1 MPMRSRVHAGKRP
14 STVIPLFGVGA
25 NGPKRRSLPTGFGQ
39 RDGFDR
45 SPARFSLGL
54 SPRRRHP
61 KTGIPHALQRAAEQ
75 ESGISMDDVRVSY
88 NSRYPGTV
96 GARAVA
102 RGNSIALAPGAE
114 SSLAHELGHIAQQKF
129 GLVAATGERH
139 GQAANDEASLERDA
153 DTFRND
159 VSASAPVVDTGNPQL
174 FRSIPASGLAP
185 MQCEGDSDSEDADDE
200 QPAKKRR
207 TGTKKKPTA
216 KATAKVKDTKARG
229 SKASIGD
236 VTPKSSP
243 KKRAAPVSAPK
254 KPAAPRKPAAA
265 KPKKETPAWEAA
277 NLAFKGAQQQ
287 GKISRTQGKRYEGPV
302 SLKGDRASQIVRQYT
317 NLTLN
322 RATLA
327 QKAKDVKLVDS
338 AGRPLLDS
346 KRKQKVKKAV
356 RPVEVQSSLVG
367 SRILINA
374 NNRES
379 TQSIAKGIG
388 AGSLFDYVSNA
399 EARKPALDKDL
410 ERPKRYQSKLSKA
423 KAKTRRWQQRG
434 AVGENDADLAKASA
448 VLTALQSPG
457 VGTFDLSDE
466 ASINA
471 ELEKWKDDSAPKT
484 YVVLHGDSSST
495 EHAERVQSRFR
506 DKYLKPFESA
516 TSTKPVG
523 PKTTCLGCTSYHRAD
538 YPAFADN
545 SPYTGAYFSAGSPAS
560 TDEQIRIAT
569 HLATTRSAVGS
580 NSQWGYTRNSDH
592 PDSDTDDE
600 GNLAYPFP
608 ETFTV
613 PFADEAPTELR
624 WKVDSGNSISVPSDW
639 KRSQVLK
646 QHTDHPGVSV
656 AAAARTRR
664 APRKRKAA
672 SDASTSDTDSGA
684 KTPVK
689 REKKARAKAPSRKRK
704 AAPDPSSS
712 DSDSGAKT
720 PVKKEKKARGKSPAK
735 KRARK

>member
-1 MPMRSRVHAGKRP
+1 MPMRSKAYAGKRP
-14 STVIPLFGVGA
+14 PSVIRSPGVGA
-25 NGPKRRSLPTGFGQ
+25 TRATQRSSTAGFGQ
-39 RDGFDR
+39 RNGFDR
-45 SPARFSLGL
+45 SPRLASLGL
-54 SPRRRHP
+54 SAGRRHP
-61 KTGIPHALQRAAEQ
+61 TTGLPRDVQRAAEVR
-75 ESGISMDDVRVSY
+75 SGLSMGDVRVAY
-88 NSRYPGTV
+88 NSRLPGTV
-96 GARAVA
+96 GARAVTK
-102 RGNSIALAPGAE
+102 GNRIAIAPGEE
-114 SSLAHELGHIAQQKF
+114 SSLAHELWHVAQQKL
-129 GLVAATGERH
+129 GLVTSNAERRGH
-139 GQAANDEASLERDA
+139 AISTDPSLERDA
-153 DTFRND
+153 ETFRND
-159 VSASAPVVDTGNPQL
+159 VTGSALGVDEGNRPDL
-174 FRSIPASGLAP
+174 RSIPAPGLAP
-185 MQCEGDSDSEDADDE
+185 MQCQDDTDSEDSDDE

-229 SKASIGD
+229 TRAKATVAD
-236 VTPKSSP
+236 VTPRSSP
-243 KKRAAPVSAPK
+243 KKRSAPVSDPK
-254 KPAAPRKPAAA
+254 KPATPRRRAAA

-302 SLKGDRASQIVRQYT
+302 SLKGDRASQIIRQYA

-327 QKAKDVKLVDS
+327 QKAKDVKLVDA
-338 AGRPLLDS
+338 AGQPLLDS
-346 KRKQKVKKAV
+346 KRKQKVRKAV

-379 TQSIAKGIG
+379 TLSIAKGIG
-388 AGSLFDYVSNA
+388 AGSLLDYVLDP

-423 KAKTRRWQQRG
+423 KSKTRPWQRRA
-434 AVGENDADLAKASA
+434 AVGENDADRAKASTA
-448 VLTALQSPG
+448 LAALQSPG
-457 VGTFDLSDE
+457 VGTFDLSNE

-495 EHAERVQSRFR
+495 EHAERVQTRFR

-545 SPYTGAYFSAGSPAS
+545 SPYTGAYFSAGSPAT

-580 NSQWGYTRNSDH
+580 NSQSGYTRNSDH

-608 ETFTV
+608 EAFTV
-613 PFADEAPTELR
+613 PFADEAPAELR
-624 WKVDSGNSISVPSDW
+624 WKVGAGNSISVPSDW
-639 KRSQVLK
+639 KRPAVLK

-656 AAAARTRR
+656 AAAARTPR

-672 SDASTSDTDSGA
+672 SDASTS
-684 KTPVK
+684 
-689 REKKARAKAPSRKRK
+689 E
-704 AAPDPSSS
+704 
-712 DSDSGAKT
+712 SDSGAKS